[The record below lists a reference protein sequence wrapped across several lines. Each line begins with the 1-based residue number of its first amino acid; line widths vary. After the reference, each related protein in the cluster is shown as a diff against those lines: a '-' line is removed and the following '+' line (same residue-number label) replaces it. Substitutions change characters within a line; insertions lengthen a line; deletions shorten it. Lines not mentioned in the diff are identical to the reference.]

1 MRRVVLLAA
10 LALLVAC
17 GGNKLHPNAT
27 LTPIPPSSTPGS
39 PVPTQSV
46 SGKQTITITP
56 HTGLKSGESVHIV
69 AAGFSPNETLGV
81 VECADKG
88 TTTGQG
94 DCDISRLKT
103 VTSDAGG
110 RVVTTFSVVIG
121 PFGSSNVTCSKA
133 TPCLISVSQQ
143 TLAPT
148 EEADAPITF
157 G

>member
-10 LALLVAC
+10 LVLLVAC
-17 GGNKLHPNAT
+17 GGNPPRANNT
-27 LTPIPPSSTPGS
+27 LPPIPSSSTPSS
-39 PVPTQSV
+39 PAPTRSL
-46 SGKQTITITP
+46 SGKQTITVTP
-56 HTGLKSGESVHIV
+56 HTGLKSGQSVHVV
-69 AAGFSPNETLGV
+69 AAGFTANETLGV

-88 TTTGQG
+88 SATGEG

-103 VTSDAGG
+103 VTSDARG
-110 RVVTTFSVVIG
+110 RVDTTFTVITG
-121 PFGSSNVTCSKA
+121 PFGSNNVSCTKT

-148 EEADAPITF
+148 EEADGRISF